1 MVTLIC
7 SISQRMTRDGV
18 KPNERMMETLERAY
32 MLPCRRPILKVRKR
46 TQLLLLVF
54 FFFFHL
60 IRSSL
65 LTGFYSASKTSL
77 ATTQVPSQ

>member
-46 TQLLLLVF
+46 TQLLLFLFFVF
-54 FFFFHL
+54 SLNSFF
-60 IRSSL
+60 SSNGVL
-65 LTGFYSASKTSL
+65 QCK
-77 ATTQVPSQ
+77 